1 MSHMRILLVDD
12 HEMLRKGLRTTVES
26 QPGWEVCGEART
38 GREAV
43 AKVGELHPD
52 IVIMDFGMP
61 DLNGIEATR
70 QIRATAPGTEV
81 LILSMHQTE
90 RLVREVLAA
99 GAHGYLL
106 KTDSGEFL
114 ISALKALAAHQPF
127 FTPQIS
133 AVVLQG
139 YLKPEVHKGDDL
151 TPREREILQ
160 LIAEGKATKQVAD
173 LLGISVKTA
182 DTHRTN
188 LMRKL
193 KLHST
198 AELVRYAIRNQI
210 SQV

>member
-1 MSHMRILLVDD
+1 MLLVDD
-12 HEMLRKGLRTTVES
+12 HEILRKGLRSAIEA

-43 AKVGELHPD
+43 AKAGELRPD
-52 IVIMDFGMP
+52 IVIMDFAMP
-61 DLNGIEATR
+61 DLNGMEATR
-70 QIRATAPGTEV
+70 QIRAAVPNTEV
-81 LILSMHQTE
+81 LILSMHQSD
-90 RLVREVLAA
+90 RLVREMLNA

-106 KTDSGEFL
+106 KTDTGEFL
-114 ISALKALAAHQPF
+114 IAALKALSEHKPF

-139 YLKPEVHKGDDL
+139 YLKPEVREGAEM
-151 TPREREILQ
+151 TPREREIIQ
-160 LIAEGKATKQVAD
+160 LIAEGKATKEIAEV
-173 LLGISVKTA
+173 LGISVKTA

-198 AELVRYAIRNQI
+198 ADVVRYAIRNQI
-210 SQV
+210 TQA